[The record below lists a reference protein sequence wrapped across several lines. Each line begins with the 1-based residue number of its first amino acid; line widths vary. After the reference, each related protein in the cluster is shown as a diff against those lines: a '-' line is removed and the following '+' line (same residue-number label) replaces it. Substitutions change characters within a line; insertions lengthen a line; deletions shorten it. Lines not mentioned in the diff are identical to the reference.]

1 MTKVEKFELA
11 KIKQDKLIKTMIY
24 EVDTD
29 EGSIEY
35 RLEIY
40 RRENVFKGIVYRKEL
55 YRMRANYKGGLA
67 KCDEFMFSPDNNF
80 NLNLINY
87 NESEEDIINIFYNEL
102 EKNVSS
108 LN

>member
-1 MTKVEKFELA
+1 MAEL
-11 KIKQDKLIKTMIY
+11 KKYELIKTMIY

-40 RRENVFKGIVYRKEL
+40 RKENVFKGIVYRKEL

-80 NLNLINY
+80 NLNLMNY

>member
-1 MTKVEKFELA
+1 MAEL
-11 KIKQDKLIKTMIY
+11 KKYELIKTMIY

-29 EGSIEY
+29 EDSIEY

-67 KCDEFMFSPDNNF
+67 KCDESMFSPDNNF
-80 NLNLINY
+80 NLNLMNY